1 MNEDMT
7 SASHGTKLTVP
18 VLPSTNFWW
27 AGQKDNFHEV
37 FPDGTL
43 WAPLRGNSGQR
54 VAHWETLNDV
64 RPGDVVLHVS
74 RQEIRGISRA
84 ATPPFPAS
92 TPARGYIEPAD
103 TPGTLVLTDPLFKVR
118 IPKRDAYGILPP
130 GQGPL
135 TVKGEPRRGYF
146 WPVDREAAL
155 QLLQQAGLRSS
166 DDPDHGG
173 DEAAPNDQYLGGP
186 SDRWALG
193 AVRAEQG
200 FLRNQQLQLRGSSCS
215 LCGQKL
221 PDEFLVAAHIKPRFA
236 CTEQERQDIR
246 NVSMLACL
254 FGCDAL
260 FERGYLVVGD
270 DGNIEVGRPGP
281 GPVGDRIKGLIG
293 RKCLAYDE
301 RSRGYFGWHRQ
312 THNAKRTG

>member
-1 MNEDMT
+1 MT
-7 SASHGTKLTVP
+7 SASHETSITVP
-18 VLPSTNFWW
+18 VLPATNFWW
-27 AGQKDNFHEV
+27 AIQSENFHEV

-43 WAPLRGNSGQR
+43 WAPRRGSRGQR
-54 VAHWETLNDV
+54 VASWETLHDA
-64 RPGDVVLHVS
+64 RPGDVVLHFS
-74 RQEIRGISRA
+74 RPEIRGISRV
-84 ATPPFPAS
+84 ATMPFPAS
-92 TPARGYIEPAD
+92 TPARGWREPPD
-103 TPGTLVLTDPLFKVR
+103 TEGTLVLTDPLFEVR
-118 IPKRDAYGILPP
+118 IPKEGAYGFLPP
-130 GQGPL
+130 GQGPM
-135 TVKGEPRRGYF
+135 TVNSTLNNGYF
-146 WPVDREAAL
+146 FPVDREAAL
-155 QLLQQAGLRSS
+155 QLLQHAGIAIS
-166 DDPDHGG
+166 DGPDQGR
-173 DEAAPNDQYLGGP
+173 DEAVPAEQYLGGP

-270 DGNIEVGRPGP
+270 YGTIEAGRPGP
-281 GPVGDRIKGLIG
+281 EPVGERIKGLIG

-312 THNAKRTG
+312 THNARQTE